1 VENGHTVP
9 SVETLEK
16 FARALEVPMYQLF
29 YEGEEPPKLPNLTK
43 RKSADGIVWGYSGKN
58 ARMLAKFRQ
67 FLGRADENNRKLLFL
82 MAKKMARAKG
92 V

>member
-1 VENGHTVP
+1 
-9 SVETLEK
+9 
-16 FARALEVPMYQLF
+16 
-29 YEGEEPPKLPNLTK
+29 
-43 RKSADGIVWGYSGKN
+43 
-58 ARMLAKFRQ
+58 MLAKFRQ